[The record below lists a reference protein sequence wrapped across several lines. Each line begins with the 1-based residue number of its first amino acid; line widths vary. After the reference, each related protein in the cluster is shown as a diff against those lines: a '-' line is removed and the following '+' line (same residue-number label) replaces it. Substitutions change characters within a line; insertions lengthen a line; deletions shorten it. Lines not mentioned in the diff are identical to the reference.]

1 MTRSMTWTMQNGPG
15 SLTSYVGF
23 EAGRELFRIV
33 PQSARSFRL
42 ERRDGAFWWPLL
54 GTARTKHG
62 VPVPRTWRSAQAA
75 MRAAPHAWPAREA
88 A

>member
-1 MTRSMTWTMQNGPG
+1 MTWTMQTGPN
-15 SLTSYVGF
+15 SLPSYVAF

-33 PQSARSFRL
+33 PQSASSFRL

-54 GTARTKHG
+54 GAARSKHG
-62 VPVPRTWRSAQAA
+62 VPLPRVWRSAQAA
-75 MRAAPHAWPAREA
+75 MRAAPHAWPVGQA